1 MLSHGVC
8 LGIQAASTFSEPQR
22 DTIYEQI
29 RELMAMQ
36 GSLSVERMCQ
46 LATVSRGYFYSG

>member
-1 MLSHGVC
+1 MVFVWESSGV
-8 LGIQAASTFSEPQR
+8 TFSEPQR